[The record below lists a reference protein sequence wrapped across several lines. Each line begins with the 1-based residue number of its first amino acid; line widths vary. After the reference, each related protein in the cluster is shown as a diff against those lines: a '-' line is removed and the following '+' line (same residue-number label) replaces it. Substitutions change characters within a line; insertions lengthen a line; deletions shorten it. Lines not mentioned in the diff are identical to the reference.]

1 MIWTH
6 TAETLMY
13 VGIGALIG
21 VILAGIA
28 QDQQA
33 KRDRRNHPPPDA

>member
-1 MIWTH
+1 MLWTH
-6 TAETLMY
+6 TGETLMY

-28 QDQQA
+28 QEMQS
-33 KRDRRNHPPPDA
+33 KRHPTQPPD